1 DFLNYKNDNPKDISL
16 KSNDEFG
23 VMATMINDNISI
35 IKNAIKKDAQLVSES
50 LQKVKEVEDG
60 NLKAR
65 IVNVPVSPQLN
76 KLKDVLNSM
85 LEVLEQKVG
94 SDINVIQKTF
104 DDFKNLDFTSNIPN
118 ARGEVEKIINTLGK
132 NITKMLKDNLKQA
145 DILQAKANNL
155 QDFVIM
161 LNESSKSQASSLG
174 ESAAAIE
181 EMSNSMTSINERT
194 MEVIKQSEDIKS
206 IITIIRDIA
215 DQTNLLALNAAIEA
229 ARAGDHGRGFAVV
242 ADEVRKLAERTGK
255 SLGEIEANVNILSQ
269 SINDMSQSIK
279 EQTETMNQINQSVA
293 NVDEL
298 TKQNVDI
305 VNDTNKISIEVEN
318 IANSIVNDA

>member
-1 DFLNYKNDNPKDISL
+1 
-16 KSNDEFG
+16 
-23 VMATMINDNISI
+23 MATMINDNISI

-161 LNESSKSQASSLG
+161 LNESSKSH
-174 ESAAAIE
+174 
-181 EMSNSMTSINERT
+181 
-194 MEVIKQSEDIKS
+194 DF
-206 IITIIRDIA
+206 D
-215 DQTNLLALNAAIEA
+215 
-229 ARAGDHGRGFAVV
+229 
-242 ADEVRKLAERTGK
+242 
-255 SLGEIEANVNILSQ
+255 
-269 SINDMSQSIK
+269 
-279 EQTETMNQINQSVA
+279 
-293 NVDEL
+293 
-298 TKQNVDI
+298 
-305 VNDTNKISIEVEN
+305 
-318 IANSIVNDA
+318 

>member
-1 DFLNYKNDNPKDISL
+1 MAVCIIYFISSFIVLILAKRYLKPINNIVFGLKNFFDFLNYKNDNPKDISL

-145 DILQAKANNL
+145 
-155 QDFVIM
+155 
-161 LNESSKSQASSLG
+161 
-174 ESAAAIE
+174 
-181 EMSNSMTSINERT
+181 
-194 MEVIKQSEDIKS
+194 EDIKS

-318 IANSIVNDA
+318 IANSIVNDAKKNKF